1 MTPPLNKNQLTIL
14 NKEFYDNKNL
24 FGRDKLFTLLKQKY
38 ENEAPS
44 RRQIAEWLKLQ
55 EINQLYTPSKG
66 KPKDIKSS
74 MTTPHKILAID
85 LVDLQKFQVKG
96 FKYLLNG
103 IDMSSRFI
111 YSQALKNKTEAEVL
125 QAFKKIYKK
134 AQIKAIRSDNG
145 SEFINKKFKD
155 FLTEKKIKQIFSEA
169 GKPQSNGM
177 IERSN
182 ATIKELIQK
191 SLELNE
197 KFDWPKNL
205 QKLIDNINNSQHR
218 ITGFTPN
225 QIQEAY
231 EKNDKGVLEEAYNKE
246 LKKKGS
252 NISKEIYNVG
262 DFVRI
267 HEPSDKT
274 RQVWSNEIYEIEKVM
289 KPIKSYSV
297 YEYKLK
303 EFKDRFKEE
312 ELLKIEGEPQ
322 NKIIKVNKFV
332 ISKLIKPVIKNNVA
346 FYEVQWKGYK
356 EHTIEPRETLLKDV
370 PKMVNQFEKKNQL
383 KFYVNTNKKTGA
395 KTTRF
400 YGGTPFPEIEKEK

>member
-1 MTPPLNKNQLTIL
+1 MTPPLNKIQLKIL
-14 NKEFYDNKNL
+14 NIEFYENKNL

-111 YSQALKNKTEAEVL
+111 YSQAMKNKTDAEVL
-125 QAFKKIYKK
+125 TAFKKILKK

-274 RQVWSNEIYEIEKVM
+274 RQVWSNEIYEIEKVI

-370 PKMVNQFEKKNQL
+370 PKMVNQFEKKTQL

-400 YGGTPFPEIEKEK
+400 YFNESDTK

>member
-400 YGGTPFPEIEKEK
+400 YFNESMGTPHSPL